1 MMKVVFFFLFLSKF
15 AMAADGSSG
24 CGPGWFILKENSI
37 LSSALRATTNG
48 ILFPVTTIGMTVG
61 TSNCTKHKI
70 VLKEKESLHF
80 VTHNYFELKSQ
91 VAMGSGTHIS
101 ALSQTM
107 GCSDVSDQAL
117 SQSLKKSYSNIFEDS
132 NSSNP
137 EKALTEIFKVI
148 LRNPDLAKKCDFP
161 QLA

>member
-1 MMKVVFFFLFLSKF
+1 MKIVIILLFLSKL
-15 AMAADGSSG
+15 AIAADGSSG
-24 CGPGWFILKENSI
+24 CGPGWYILKDNSL
-37 LSSALRATTNG
+37 LSSALRSTTNG
-48 ILFPVTTIGMTVG
+48 MLFPVTTIGMTIG
-61 TSNCTKHKI
+61 TSNCTRHKI

-107 GCSDVSDQAL
+107 GCANGSDQAI
-117 SQSLKKSYSNIFEDS
+117 SQSLKGSYSEIFENSD
-132 NSSNP
+132 SSNP

>member
-1 MMKVVFFFLFLSKF
+1 MKVVLFVLFLSKF

-24 CGPGWFILKENSI
+24 CGPGWYILKDNSL
-37 LSSALRATTNG
+37 LSSALRSTTNG
-48 ILFPVTTIGMTVG
+48 FLAPVATFGMTSG

-107 GCSDVSDQAL
+107 GCSGVNQQMN
-117 SQSLKKSYSNIFEDS
+117 QSLKNSYSEIFDNS
-132 NSSNP
+132 NNANP

-148 LRNPDLAKKCDFP
+148 LRNPELAKKCDFP
-161 QLA
+161 QLV

>member
-1 MMKVVFFFLFLSKF
+1 MMKVVLFVLLLSKF

-24 CGPGWFILKENSI
+24 CGPGWFLMKENSL
-37 LSSALRATTNG
+37 LSSALRVTTNG

-61 TSNCTKHKI
+61 TSNCSKHKI
-70 VLKEKESLHF
+70 VIKEKESLHF

-107 GCSDVSDQAL
+107 GCSDASDQAL
-117 SQSLKKSYSNIFEDS
+117 SKSLKNSYSDIFENS
-132 NSSNP
+132 NNSNP